1 MTKLAK
7 TKTWLKA
14 PGIRHLLYGEIHLRP
29 LSRYLKG
36 GVNSGKSS
44 FRHNLAQGICSF
56 RAGFDVSWSWHW
68 VAHFLEWGVN
78 SCVPQRKDWI
88 SSSRV
93 TWVNFRFL
101 VEILLIPSLVDQST
115 CPLSLGSSNCKIWT
129 WTIFFKT
136 HLSMIEPVNERKT
149 EYWFRLALAVAI
161 GSDLIEAQANQLT
174 QFTHRGVP
182 QPGKVILQPPILL
195 F

>member
-1 MTKLAK
+1 MRENEAK
-7 TKTWLKA
+7 KSVQALMISKRKVSLRSYDRKRKNDLTFRLYQRKENESSEEDRV
-14 PGIRHLLYGEIHLRP
+14 IRSFGN
-29 LSRYLKG
+29 G

-56 RAGFDVSWSWHW
+56 RAEFDVSWSWHW

-101 VEILLIPSLVDQST
+101 VEILHIPFLVDQST

-129 WTIFFKT
+129 WTIAFELWLDWRSART
-136 HLSMIEPVNERKT
+136 
-149 EYWFRLALAVAI
+149 
-161 GSDLIEAQANQLT
+161 
-174 QFTHRGVP
+174 
-182 QPGKVILQPPILL
+182 LL
-195 F
+195 L